1 MNIKLHPTLDINWR
15 GISMKSIELIILV
28 LCFSLFACCENEPD
42 PEPCPEPEFVELR
55 DNFSEAEFENA
66 IIGTWI
72 SVYEHPENANVIF
85 MSIDCNKKTEITI
98 RENNISEEFK
108 GDLTIEYLRP
118 TSPEMVTLAKL
129 TINMKEDQIELS
141 RVWFGLNNFISIP
154 PEGELYLR
162 NLGSPSAT
170 LQREV
175 D

>member
-1 MNIKLHPTLDINWR
+1 
-15 GISMKSIELIILV
+15 MKSIAYSFCFLLFTIL
-28 LCFSLFACCENEPD
+28 LGCNNEPD
-42 PEPCPEPEFVELR
+42 PDPCPEPELVELR
-55 DNFSEAEFENA
+55 ENFSEAEFENA

-72 SVYEHPENANVIF
+72 SVYEHPENAIVIF
-85 MSIDCNKKTEITI
+85 MSIDCYKKTEITI
-98 RENNISEEFK
+98 RENNISEQFK

-170 LQREV
+170 LQRDV